1 MKREFL
7 VEHGGRTFALYAGL
21 LDEAHEQGLKG
32 ITTELVQAP
41 SDVNGLM
48 AVCRA
53 TVVTERGTFT
63 GLGDACPTNVSRQML
78 PHLIRLAETRA
89 KARALRDAVNVGVT
103 ALEELGESGPDGLPE
118 DVPGTSGARPRRV
131 HTPASADAPDALPPA
146 PVWPAMASQTAPSP
160 DGGATE
166 PQYRL
171 LRELAGRLGGREV
184 PGGLTR
190 VQASELIDRWKAEV
204 PRP

>member
-7 VEHGGRTFALYAGL
+7 VERGGRTFALYAGL

-41 SDVNGLM
+41 SDVNGLV

-118 DVPGTSGARPRRV
+118 DAPGTEGARPRRLQ
-131 HTPASADAPDALPPA
+131 TPPPADAPGAPPT
-146 PVWPAMASQTAPSP
+146 PVWPAAASQAAPAP

-184 PGGLTR
+184 PSRLTR
-190 VQASELIDRWKAEV
+190 VQASELIDRWKAEA
-204 PRP
+204 PRS